1 MFLAFL
7 IEFYFIPLRKQITK
21 KINDNKIIITIIII
35 IIIVIIIIKMIIII
49 ILIMMIINL
58 NKNQKKIKNSYK
70 K

>member
-21 KINDNKIIITIIII
+21 KINDNKIIIIIII